1 MGKYS
6 KLREKILAGGA
17 DANIEFS
24 SLRQLLTR
32 LGFEERMKG
41 GHYIF
46 TREGVS
52 EIINLQPRGK
62 TAKPYQVKQ
71 VRSILVKYRLGDTDV
86 D

>member
-6 KLREKILAGGA
+6 KLRDKILAGGA
-17 DANIEFS
+17 DTNIEFS

-32 LGFEERMKG
+32 LGFEERIKG
-41 GHYIF
+41 DHYIF
-46 TREGVS
+46 TRGDVS

-62 TAKPYQVKQ
+62 KAKPYQVKQ
-71 VRSILVKYRLGDTDV
+71 VRSILVKHRLGDADV